1 MKTTDVSNGN
11 TADNLFLNFADGLK
25 PNKMS
30 IEQLR
35 SLNGFNNISDD
46 VALKIIDG
54 LYQFSVI
61 SYGILKKEF

>member
-1 MKTTDVSNGN
+1 VKTTEVSNGN
-11 TADNLFLNFADGLK
+11 TTDNLFLNFADGLK

-30 IEQLR
+30 VEQLR
-35 SLNGFNNISDD
+35 RLNGFTNISDD
-46 VALKIIDG
+46 AALKIIDG